1 MRRAKC
7 GGQNVEGKMDYDQVE
22 MMGKMRMMQ
31 AATVQAGKMQS
42 GKVQALR
49 MMGALVMGLALLWG
63 GCDVID
69 SSTVGQQPVVEAYLI
84 DGDTLPSVRLSQT
97 APIDGGAGG
106 QEAIAGADVVI
117 ERLDDD
123 GNPAET
129 VLYRADTAGVYVPEN
144 PAPVVQGG
152 ATYRLRATL
161 PGGAEVR
168 GETTVPSG
176 LRLVEAANTESTFQ
190 SPEQPSFT
198 VTRAAVQDVPVVF
211 IFTTTSRLDFD
222 SLSTDEIKDQ
232 FTPFYRD
239 AFDGD
244 EDEVRDFET
253 TASPIINEANYED
266 NGDGTITIDYPW
278 IALAFLGEN
287 EVAVSVLDRALYDYI
302 RTNDAQQGGLSP
314 GEIPN
319 IVDNID
325 GGTGIFGSYARVGT
339 TIDIALPGAE

>member
-1 MRRAKC
+1 MRSGKC
-7 GGQNVEGKMDYDQVE
+7 DVDYDQIKTMDKTTMKLTGTTQVLN
-22 MMGKMRMMQ
+22 
-31 AATVQAGKMQS
+31 V
-42 GKVQALR
+42 
-49 MMGALVMGLALLWG
+49 MGALLVGLTLLVG
-63 GCDVID
+63 GCDVIE
-69 SSTVGQQPVVEAYLI
+69 SSTVGQQPVVEAYLVA
-84 DGDTLPSVRLSQT
+84 GDTLPSVRLSQT
-97 APIDGGAGG
+97 APIDGDAGG
-106 QEAIAGADVVI
+106 QEAISGADVVI
-117 ERLDDD
+117 ERLGDD
-123 GNPAET
+123 GDPAET

-152 ATYRLRATL
+152 ATYRLRATI
-161 PGGAEVR
+161 PGSAEVR

-176 LRLVEAANTESTFQ
+176 LRLVEATNTESTFQ
-190 SPEQPSFT
+190 SPQQPSFT
-198 VTRAAVQDVPVVF
+198 VTRAVVRDVPVVF
-211 IFTTTSRLDFD
+211 IFTTTSRLNFD

-244 EDEVRDFET
+244 EDEVRDFQT

-302 RTNDAQQGGLSP
+302 RTNGAQQGGLSP

-325 GGTGIFGSYARVGT
+325 GGTGIFGSYARVAT
-339 TIDIALPGAE
+339 TIDIAPPGAE